1 MDGYNFS
8 VKYIF
13 LYTKLESAKSATNWT
28 SHQSQM
34 LGYGTFQANDTLPTT
49 QGTLTLTWYDSVDLT
64 NQVSVAS
71 VDGDYYC
78 TFA

>member
-49 QGTLTLTWYDSVDLT
+49 QGTLT
-64 NQVSVAS
+64 
-71 VDGDYYC
+71 
-78 TFA
+78 